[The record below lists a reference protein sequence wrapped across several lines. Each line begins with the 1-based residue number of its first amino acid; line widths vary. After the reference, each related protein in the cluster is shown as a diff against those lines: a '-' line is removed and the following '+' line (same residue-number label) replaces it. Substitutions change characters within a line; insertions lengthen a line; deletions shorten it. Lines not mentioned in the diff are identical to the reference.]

1 MSEIIEQPEVLRRLI
16 DVEYPNISAIAEEVR
31 AREVEYVLIAARG
44 TSDNAATFAKYL
56 FGTMN
61 RLPVALAAP
70 SLYTVYE
77 SPPRLRNALVLAIS
91 QSGMSPDVVSVVKDA
106 RRQGM
111 FTIALTNT
119 PGSALARAAER
130 TILCRAGEERSVA
143 ATKTYTAQLTA
154 LAMLS
159 AALSEDEGRLRSLRQ
174 VPKAVAQALA
184 LNGEVSRR
192 VGRYRGMD
200 RCVVISRGYNYATAL
215 EIALKV
221 KELSL
226 VVAEPYSSADFAH
239 GPIAL
244 LEAGFVTLVI
254 ALGGQVFPDML
265 RLLIVAKERGA
276 DLIVISD
283 RQQALELAQ
292 TPLPLP
298 VCLDEW
304 LSPIAAVVPGQLFA
318 YHLALAKGL
327 DPDHPRGLQKVTLTR

>member
-1 MSEIIEQPEVLRRLI
+1 MLRRLI

-31 AREVEYVLIAARG
+31 ARGVECVLIAARG
-44 TSDNAATFAKYL
+44 TSDNAAIFAKYL
-56 FGTMN
+56 FGAMN

-77 SPPRLRNALVLAIS
+77 SPPRLRKALVLAIS
-91 QSGMSPDVVSVVKDA
+91 QSGTSPDVVSVVKDA
-106 RRQGM
+106 RRQGV

-119 PGSALARAAER
+119 PGSALALAAER
-130 TILCRAGEERSVA
+130 TISCRAGEERSVA

-174 VPKAVAQALA
+174 VPKAVAETLA
-184 LNGEVSRR
+184 LSGDVSRR
-192 VGRYRGMD
+192 ASRYRGMD
-200 RCVVISRGYNYATAL
+200 RCVVISRGYNYATAF

-244 LEAGFVTLVI
+244 LQPGFVTLVI
-254 ALGGQVFPDML
+254 APGGQVFPDML

>member
-1 MSEIIEQPEVLRRLI
+1 MSEIIEQPEVLRGLI
-16 DVEYPNISAIAEEVR
+16 DVEYPNIRAIAQEAR

-56 FGTMN
+56 FGAMN

-119 PGSALARAAER
+119 PGSALAQAAER
-130 TILCRAGEERSVA
+130 TILCRASEERSVA

-276 DLIVISD
+276 HIIVISD

>member
-1 MSEIIEQPEVLRRLI
+1 MLRRLI
-16 DVEYPNISAIAEEVR
+16 DVEYPNISAIAEEAR

-56 FGTMN
+56 FGAMN

-119 PGSALARAAER
+119 PGSALALAAER
-130 TILCRAGEERSVA
+130 TIFCRAGEERSVA

-200 RCVVISRGYNYATAL
+200 RCVVISRGYNYATAF

-276 DLIVISD
+276 HLIVISD

-327 DPDHPRGLQKVTLTR
+327 DPDHPRGLQKVTLTH

>member
-56 FGTMN
+56 FGAMN

-119 PGSALARAAER
+119 PGSALALAAER
-130 TILCRAGEERSVA
+130 TIFCRAGEERSVA

-174 VPKAVAQALA
+174 VPKAVAETLA

-192 VGRYRGMD
+192 ASRYRGMD

-244 LEAGFVTLVI
+244 LQPGFVTLVI
-254 ALGGQVFPDML
+254 APGGQVFPDML

-327 DPDHPRGLQKVTLTR
+327 DPDHPRGLQKVTLTH